1 MFNLEEYWLDCLKL
15 LLDSKEN
22 MLVGVHKFIT
32 NNSNESR
39 GEYSQL
45 IYNGVYDLV
54 EYPLKSWSLHDYV
67 TQLDDDSQIYD
78 DLYGDW
84 TVAERLCNY
93 SPYDMEMGDNII
105 VNSVNQ
111 LDIICRELI
120 KDKGSGRAVAT
131 LYAPHIDDSSIS
143 IPNLQFLQFLIKGD
157 NLFLIAVFSEHDLF
171 NDFIKD
177 ILMLKYIGL
186 SVVEVLEEFYPDIKL
201 HMIDYSCGKLYI
213 DEADVK
219 DVERVVEA
227 NE

>member
-131 LYAPHIDDSSIS
+131 LYAPHIDDSSIR

-157 NLFLIAVFSEHDLF
+157 NLFLMAAFSEHDLF

-186 SVVEVLEEFYPDIKL
+186 SVVEVLEEYYPKINL